1 MTEASS
7 PLSPPPPRTQSFLSA
22 TAIAPTVEPILQ
34 IQPSDGKWLPS
45 ASRTEPTAL
54 VVYTGDVST
63 EVAMNLD
70 NIANCGSFY
79 YDLAVQPRTFCQNQE
94 IQGILPSDHDP

>member
-1 MTEASS
+1 MTEASAT
-7 PLSPPPPRTQSFLSA
+7 LSPPTPRTQSFLSA

-79 YDLAVQPRTFCQNQE
+79 YDLRPNPELSARTKKFK
-94 IQGILPSDHDP
+94 GSTK